1 MKGWAWAMNT
11 GTLTKNQGEDGLMGT
26 LTGRVAFVTGAG
38 SGIGRASAIALA
50 AEGAIV
56 FATDIDAPGG
66 RDTAAMIEQ
75 AGGQAAFRAQDVV
88 EEARWAELVKRV
100 MDLYGRLDILVNNAG
115 IGTSGLITDVTLDQW
130 NHQMAVNVT
139 SCFLG
144 TKHALPAMRSPRP
157 DGHVG
162 GSIINI
168 SSVAGLGGSAGMS
181 AYCASKGAVRL
192 LTKAVA
198 MECAAARDGIR
209 CNSVHP
215 GIIDTAIWQ
224 KLDTSGV
231 LSAAMTGTAQPGA
244 NSLDVDMV
252 GAGAPVG
259 FAGRPED
266 IAAGVVFLASD
277 ASRYMTGSE
286 LVIDGGWTAH

>member
-1 MKGWAWAMNT
+1 M
-11 GTLTKNQGEDGLMGT
+11 MGA

-56 FATDIDAPGG
+56 FVTDIDAPGG
-66 RDTAAMIEQ
+66 RETVAMIEK
-75 AGGQAAFRAQDVV
+75 AGGQATFRGQDVT
-88 EEARWAELVKRV
+88 EEARWAELVQRV
-100 MDLYGRLDILVNNAG
+100 MDLYGRLDVLVNNAG
-115 IGTSGLITDVTLDQW
+115 IGTSGAITDVTLDQW

-144 TKHALPAMRSPRP
+144 IKHALPAMRTPRP
-157 DGHVG
+157 DGRIG

-168 SSVAGLGGSAGMS
+168 SSVAGLGGSAGMA

-192 LTKAVA
+192 MTKAVA

-215 GIIDTAIWQ
+215 GIIDTPIWQ
-224 KLDTSGV
+224 KLDTSGA
-231 LSAAMTGTAQPGA
+231 LQAAVDPGA
-244 NSLDVDMV
+244 NALDVNLI

-259 FAGRPED
+259 HPGQPED

-277 ASRYMTGSE
+277 ASRYMTGAE

>member
-1 MKGWAWAMNT
+1 
-11 GTLTKNQGEDGLMGT
+11 MGT
-26 LTGRVAFVTGAG
+26 LNGRVAFVTGAA

-56 FATDIDAPGG
+56 FVTDIDAPGG
-66 RDTAAMIEQ
+66 RETAAMIAA
-75 AGGQAAFRAQDVV
+75 AGGQGTFRGQDVI
-88 EEARWAELVKRV
+88 EEPRWAELIKRV
-100 MDLYGRLDILVNNAG
+100 MELYGRLDILVNNAG
-115 IGTSGLITDVTLDQW
+115 IGTSGLITDVTLEQW
-130 NHQMAVNVT
+130 NRQMEINVT

-144 TKHALPAMRSPRP
+144 IKHALPAMRTPRP
-157 DGHVG
+157 DGHIG
-162 GSIINI
+162 GSVINI

-192 LTKAVA
+192 LSKAVA
-198 MECAAARDGIR
+198 MECAAMKDGIR

-215 GIIDTAIWQ
+215 GIIDTPIWQ
-224 KLDTSGV
+224 KLDTSGA
-231 LSAAMTGTAQPGA
+231 LLAAVTPGA
-244 NSLDVDMV
+244 NAIDVDLI

-259 FAGRPED
+259 HAGRPED

-277 ASRYMTGSE
+277 ASRYMTGAE

>member
-1 MKGWAWAMNT
+1 
-11 GTLTKNQGEDGLMGT
+11 MGR
-26 LTGRVAFVTGAG
+26 LNGRVAFVTGAG

-56 FATDIDAPGG
+56 FVTDIDAPGG
-66 RDTAAMIEQ
+66 RETVAMIEQ
-75 AGGQAAFRAQDVV
+75 AGGQATFRGQDVV

-100 MDLYGRLDILVNNAG
+100 MDLHGRLDILVNNAG
-115 IGTSGLITDVTLDQW
+115 IGTSGAITDLTLEQW

-144 TKHALPAMRSPRP
+144 IKHALPAMRTARP

-162 GSIINI
+162 GSIVNI
-168 SSVAGLGGSAGMS
+168 SSVAGLGGSAGMA

-192 LTKAVA
+192 MTKAVA

-215 GIIDTAIWQ
+215 GIIDTPIWQ
-224 KLDTSGV
+224 KLDTSGA
-231 LSAAMTGTAQPGA
+231 LRAAVSPGA
-244 NSLDVDMV
+244 NALDVNLI

-259 FAGRPED
+259 HPGTPED

>member
-1 MKGWAWAMNT
+1 
-11 GTLTKNQGEDGLMGT
+11 MGT

-56 FATDIDAPGG
+56 FVTDIDAPGG
-66 RDTAAMIEQ
+66 RETAAQIKT
-75 AGGQAAFRAQDVV
+75 AGGEAAFRGQDVT
-88 EEARWAELVKRV
+88 EEPRWAELVTRV
-100 MDLYGRLDILVNNAG
+100 MGLYGRLDILVNNAG
-115 IGTSGLITDVTLDQW
+115 IGTSGMITDVTLEQW
-130 NHQMAVNVT
+130 HRQMNVNVT

-144 TKHALPAMRSPRP
+144 IKHALPAMRSARP

-192 LTKAVA
+192 LSKAVA
-198 MECAAARDGIR
+198 MECAAMRDGIR

-215 GIIDTAIWQ
+215 GIIDTPIWQ
-224 KLDTSGV
+224 KLDTSGA
-231 LSAAMTGTAQPGA
+231 LLAAITPGA
-244 NSLDVDMV
+244 NAIDVDLI

-259 FAGRPED
+259 HAGRPED

-277 ASRYMTGSE
+277 ASRYMTGAE

>member
-1 MKGWAWAMNT
+1 MNA
-11 GTLTKNQGEDGLMGT
+11 LS
-26 LTGRVAFVTGAG
+26 GRVAFVTGAA
-38 SGIGRASAIALA
+38 SGIGRACAIALA
-50 AEGAIV
+50 REGATV

-66 RDTAAMIEQ
+66 RETVAMIEA
-75 AGGQAAFRAQDVV
+75 AGGTATFRGQDVT
-88 EEARWAELVKRV
+88 EEDRWAELVTRV
-100 MDLYGRLDILVNNAG
+100 MDLYGRLDVLVNNAG
-115 IGTSGLITDVTLDQW
+115 IGTSGLITDVTLEQW
-130 NHQMAVNVT
+130 NRQMAVNVT

-168 SSVAGLGGSAGMS
+168 SSVAGLGGSAGMA

-192 LTKAVA
+192 MTKAVA

-215 GIIDTAIWQ
+215 GIIDTPIWQ
-224 KLDTSGV
+224 KLDTSGA
-231 LSAAMTGTAQPGA
+231 LQAAIDPGA
-244 NSLDVDMV
+244 NALDVAQI

-259 FAGRPED
+259 HAGTPDD
-266 IAAGVVFLASD
+266 IAAGVLFLASD
-277 ASRYMTGSE
+277 ASRYMTGAE

>member
-1 MKGWAWAMNT
+1 
-11 GTLTKNQGEDGLMGT
+11 MGT
-26 LTGRVAFVTGAG
+26 LTGRVAFVTGAA
-38 SGIGRASAIALA
+38 SGIGRACAVQLA

-56 FATDIDAPGG
+56 FVTDIDAEGG
-66 RDTAAMIEQ
+66 RKTVELIEA
-75 AGGQAAFRAQDVV
+75 AGGQATFRGQDVT
-88 EEARWAELVKRV
+88 EEPRWAELVKRV
-100 MDLYGRLDILVNNAG
+100 MYLYGRLDILVNNAG
-115 IGTSGLITDVTLDQW
+115 IGTSGLITDVTLEQW
-130 NHQMAVNVT
+130 NRQMDINVT

-157 DGHVG
+157 DGHIG

-198 MECAAARDGIR
+198 MECAAMKDGIR

-215 GIIDTAIWQ
+215 GIIDTPIWQ
-224 KLDTSGV
+224 KIDTSGA
-231 LSAAMTGTAQPGA
+231 LSAALATASQPGA
-244 NSLDVDMV
+244 NAIDVDAV

-259 FAGRPED
+259 FAGKPED

>member
-1 MKGWAWAMNT
+1 MS
-11 GTLTKNQGEDGLMGT
+11 GLQ
-26 LTGRVAFVTGAG
+26 GRVAFVTGAG

-50 AEGAIV
+50 AEGARV
-56 FATDIDAPGG
+56 FVTDIDAPGG
-66 RDTAAMIEQ
+66 RETVAMIEA
-75 AGGQAAFRAQDVV
+75 AGGTATFRGQDVV
-88 EEARWAELVKRV
+88 EEARWAELITRV
-100 MDLYGRLDILVNNAG
+100 MGLYGRIDILVNNAG
-115 IGTSGLITDVTLDQW
+115 IGTSGLITDVTLEQW
-130 NHQMAVNVT
+130 NRQMDINVT

-144 TKHALPAMRSPRP
+144 IKHALPAMRAARP

-192 LTKAVA
+192 LSKAVA

-215 GIIDTAIWQ
+215 GIIDTPIWQ
-224 KLDTSGV
+224 KLDTSGA
-231 LSAAMTGTAQPGA
+231 LLAAITPGA
-244 NSLDVDMV
+244 NAIDVDLI

-259 FAGRPED
+259 HAGRPED